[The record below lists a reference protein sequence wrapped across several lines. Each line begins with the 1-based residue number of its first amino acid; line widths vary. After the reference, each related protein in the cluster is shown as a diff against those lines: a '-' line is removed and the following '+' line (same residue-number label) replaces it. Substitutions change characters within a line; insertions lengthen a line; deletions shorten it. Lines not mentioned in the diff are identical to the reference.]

1 MMPNIVPYIYFA
13 NNGQQAITFY
23 KGVFGGDAEVQV
35 EGERAIHLDFQAG
48 DIHFMGSDLQSDQ
61 AGLLQGSGASL
72 VLNCDS
78 EEQLQGFYTRLVD
91 GGKEVFAPTDS
102 GWGAIIAHCT
112 DQFGITWL
120 MNYDKPQS

>member
-1 MMPNIVPYIYFA
+1 MANIIPYINFA
-13 NNGQQAITFY
+13 NNGLLAITFY
-23 KGVFGGDAEVQV
+23 KSVFGGDAEMQF
-35 EGERAIHLDFQAG
+35 EGERVIHLDFQAG
-48 DIHFMGSDLQSDQ
+48 GIHFMGSDLQSDQ
-61 AGLLQGSGASL
+61 TGLERGSDYNL

-78 EEQLQGFYTRLVD
+78 EEQLQDFYARLVD

-112 DQFGITWL
+112 DQFGVTWL